1 LHYYYLNAWVD
12 NNNEPFRFL
21 HYAMPKK
28 NKTVVNLSQSLD
40 YDEIDDNDDVEE
52 DISDNEYE
60 TEKSTK
66 INQNLPSLSQILI
79 VSRLI
84 GKREFILSQN
94 GTKKFYNKVRQYQEL
109 SQIDKIDDVNY
120 GSRMAKAAEILCK
133 LAGISEMLKISIE
146 ILQ

>member
-1 LHYYYLNAWVD
+1 
-12 NNNEPFRFL
+12 
-21 HYAMPKK
+21 MPKK
-28 NKTVVNLSQSLD
+28 NKSVVNLSQSLD
-40 YDEIDDNDDVEE
+40 YDDVDDNDNDVEE

-60 TEKSTK
+60 TETSNK

-79 VSRLI
+79 VSCLI
-84 GKREFILSQN
+84 GKREFILSRN
-94 GTKKFYNKVRQYQEL
+94 GKLTKKFYNKVRQYQEL

-133 LAGISEMLKISIE
+133 LAGISEMLKISME

>member
-1 LHYYYLNAWVD
+1 MNRLDFYIT
-12 NNNEPFRFL
+12 PCQ
-21 HYAMPKK
+21 KK
-28 NKTVVNLSQSLD
+28 NKSVVNLSQSLD
-40 YDEIDDNDDVEE
+40 YDDVDDNDNDVEE

-60 TEKSTK
+60 TETSNK

-84 GKREFILSQN
+84 GKREFILSRN

-133 LAGISEMLKISIE
+133 LAGISEMLKISME

>member
-1 LHYYYLNAWVD
+1 VD
-12 NNNEPFRFL
+12 EPFRFL
-21 HYAMPKK
+21 HYAMPKR
-28 NKTVVNLSQSLD
+28 NKSAVNFSQSLD
-40 YDEIDDNDDVEE
+40 YDDTDDIDNDAEE

-60 TEKSTK
+60 IEKSNK
-66 INQNLPSLSQILI
+66 INQTLPSLSQILI

-84 GKREFILSQN
+84 GKREFILSRN
-94 GTKKFYNKVRQYQEL
+94 GTKKFCNKVRQYQEL

-133 LAGISEMLKISIE
+133 LAGISEMLKISME

>member
-1 LHYYYLNAWVD
+1 
-12 NNNEPFRFL
+12 
-21 HYAMPKK
+21 MPKK
-28 NKTVVNLSQSLD
+28 NKSVVNLSQSLD
-40 YDEIDDNDDVEE
+40 YDDVDDNDNDVEE

-60 TEKSTK
+60 TETSNK

-84 GKREFILSQN
+84 GKREFILSRN

-133 LAGISEMLKISIE
+133 LAGISEMLKISME

>member
-1 LHYYYLNAWVD
+1 MNRLDFYIT
-12 NNNEPFRFL
+12 PCQ
-21 HYAMPKK
+21 KK
-28 NKTVVNLSQSLD
+28 NKSVVNLSQSLD
-40 YDEIDDNDDVEE
+40 YDDVDDNDNDVEE

-60 TEKSTK
+60 TETSNK

-84 GKREFILSQN
+84 GKREFILSRN
-94 GTKKFYNKVRQYQEL
+94 GTKKIYNKVRQYQEL

-133 LAGISEMLKISIE
+133 LAGISEMLKISME

>member
-1 LHYYYLNAWVD
+1 
-12 NNNEPFRFL
+12 
-21 HYAMPKK
+21 MPKK

-40 YDEIDDNDDVEE
+40 YDEVDDNDDVEE

>member
-1 LHYYYLNAWVD
+1 
-12 NNNEPFRFL
+12 
-21 HYAMPKK
+21 MPKK
-28 NKTVVNLSQSLD
+28 NKSVVNLSQSLD
-40 YDEIDDNDDVEE
+40 YDDVDDNHNDVEE

-60 TEKSTK
+60 TETSNK

-84 GKREFILSQN
+84 GKREFILSRN

-133 LAGISEMLKISIE
+133 LAGISEMLKISME

>member
-1 LHYYYLNAWVD
+1 
-12 NNNEPFRFL
+12 
-21 HYAMPKK
+21 MPKK

-133 LAGISEMLKISIE
+133 LAGISELLKI
-146 ILQ
+146 

>member
-1 LHYYYLNAWVD
+1 
-12 NNNEPFRFL
+12 
-21 HYAMPKK
+21 MPKK

>member
-1 LHYYYLNAWVD
+1 MNRLDFYIT
-12 NNNEPFRFL
+12 PCQ
-21 HYAMPKK
+21 KK
-28 NKTVVNLSQSLD
+28 NKSVVNLSQSLD
-40 YDEIDDNDDVEE
+40 YDDVDDNDNDVEE

-60 TEKSTK
+60 TEKSNK

-79 VSRLI
+79 VSCLI
-84 GKREFILSQN
+84 GKREFILSRN
-94 GTKKFYNKVRQYQEL
+94 GTKKIYNKVRQYQEL

-133 LAGISEMLKISIE
+133 LAGISEMLKISME